1 MNEGSCYNK
10 SSMSQSKTQTLAEV
24 AKTLQAPRYAI
35 RNLCNAGLIPH
46 LRRDRRGFRV
56 FEPWQI
62 DLLQVLLNM
71 KRAGFDRKELRKYSK
86 LCRQGA
92 QTFPERLAL
101 FQTRKRQ
108 LWQEIAD
115 RQTAIDFIERW
126 EETHQN

>member
-1 MNEGSCYNK
+1 MNE
-10 SSMSQSKTQTLAEV
+10 TAPQTIAEV
-24 AKTLQAPRYAI
+24 AKTLRVPTYVV
-35 RNLCNAGLIPH
+35 RNLCDHGLIPH
-46 LRRDRRGFRV
+46 LRRNHRGFRV
-56 FEPWQI
+56 FEPWQV
-62 DLLQVLLNM
+62 DLLQVLLSM

-115 RQTAIDFIERW
+115 RQKAIDFIERQ
-126 EETHQN
+126 EEMGK